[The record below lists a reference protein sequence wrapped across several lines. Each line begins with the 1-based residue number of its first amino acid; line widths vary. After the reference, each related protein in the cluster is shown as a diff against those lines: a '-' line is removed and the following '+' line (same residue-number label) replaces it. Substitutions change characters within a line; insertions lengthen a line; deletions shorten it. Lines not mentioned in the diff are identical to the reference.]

1 VVASRAQ
8 AWVGGLL
15 IAGHL
20 LTSSSAHAQSAP
32 PAPRPDEQFDFMNL
46 ITQPGLHDIDN
57 ESWNAYGQ
65 LTWIQNGQLGFPA
78 AYTNK
83 NGSNSSLL
91 TGPEWGYT
99 VTLTLFTGARLW
111 PGAEAYFVPE
121 LISERPFSGLKG
133 LAGAIQ
139 DFELQKGGTE
149 TPSLYRS
156 RAYVRQT
163 IELGGERVVT
173 PSNPMQLGTVYKR
186 RRIVLTA
193 GNFSVLDFFDQNAV
207 LGDLRQSFFSLGFLT
222 YAAWDFNSDARG
234 YSFGGVVELYWD
246 DWQARYARVTPPQ
259 NPNQLPVTFNLTDYF
274 GDQLELVHQHKLW
287 GRPGAVHLLG
297 YMNHDWMGNFS
308 QAIAAFE
315 ANPQE
320 NAANCPGGSLYGSTN
335 ATAPDLCWVRGPNYK
350 MGLGVS
356 LEQFITNDIGA
367 FVRGMYS
374 DGQTEVDAYTS
385 ADRSLSFGVVGKGS
399 LWHRPKDVT
408 GVGANLSWIS
418 AAHAQYLAM
427 GGVDGFVGDGAITP
441 ATETATD
448 VFYSVNLRSSF
459 WLLSSIWLSGDYQH
473 IINPGFNSARG
484 PVDVFGA
491 RLHVEF

>member
-1 VVASRAQ
+1 MVASRTQVRA
-8 AWVGGLL
+8 GGLL
-15 IAGHL
+15 AGL
-20 LTSSSAHAQSAP
+20 ILASATAAAQSAP

-46 ITQPGLHDIDN
+46 ITRHGLHDIDN

-65 LTWIQNGQLGFPA
+65 LTWIENGKLGFPA
-78 AYTNK
+78 AYTNQ
-83 NGSNSSLL
+83 NGNNSSLL
-91 TGPEWGYT
+91 ASPEWGYT
-99 VTLTLFTGARLW
+99 VTMTLYTGARLW

-121 LISERPFSGLKG
+121 VISERPFSGLKG

-156 RAYVRQT
+156 RAFIRQT

-173 PSNPMQLGTVYKR
+173 PSNPMQIGTVYKR

-234 YSFGGVVELYWD
+234 YSWGGVIEIYWD
-246 DWQARYARVTPPQ
+246 DWQARFGRVTPPQ
-259 NPNQLPVTFNLTDYF
+259 NPNQLPVTFNLTDYY

-297 YMNHDWMGNFS
+297 YRNRDWMGTFS
-308 QAIAAFE
+308 GAIAAFQ
-315 ANPQE
+315 ANPQD
-320 NAANCPGGSLYGSTN
+320 NAANCPSGNLYGSTN
-335 ATAPDLCWVRGPNYK
+335 ATAPDLCWSRGPNVK

-356 LEQFITNDIGA
+356 LEQFITEDIGA
-367 FVRGMYS
+367 FFRGMYS

-418 AAHAQYLAM
+418 ASHAQYLEM
-427 GGVDGFVGDGAITP
+427 GGEDGFVGDGALSP
-441 ATETATD
+441 AVETATD
-448 VFYSVNLRSSF
+448 VFYSVNLKSHF